1 MEHGLNLLGVT
12 SPRVGLGCALSLH
25 DLIARFEDICM
36 GTRGRMRRLNRY
48 LMGCDLILFVTPDPL
63 RTDAELRLT
72 QVALRCGLLKDQR
85 PNAPSLNSKR
95 FEETDTSMYASLS
108 P

>member
-1 MEHGLNLLGVT
+1 MEHGLSLLGVT

-63 RTDAELRLT
+63 RADAELRLT
-72 QVALRCGLLKDQR
+72 QVALRAVCWRTSDLTLPALIRLGLK
-85 PNAPSLNSKR
+85 KR
-95 FEETDTSMYASLS
+95 TPPCTHLS